1 MPAEA
6 IDKFVLGRI
15 AELARD
21 QQMLDEHI
29 RTAGAIAFRE
39 RDTLREG
46 RMRIEEEIAK
56 HLRDREMVLS
66 RLIDSTVST
75 SFIDRKLA
83 EIATTVE
90 PLHQRAAE
98 VIAEDKALDGVVI
111 DTNFVREALKRLE
124 AAIADARSPVDDL

>member
-1 MPAEA
+1 
-6 IDKFVLGRI
+6 
-15 AELARD
+15 
-21 QQMLDEHI
+21 
-29 RTAGAIAFRE
+29 
-39 RDTLREG
+39 
-46 RMRIEEEIAK
+46 MRIEEEIAK